1 MLLFFDKRVANY
13 CCISQIPVRVFLPKC
28 AFTTVRS
35 RLSAEEQQWYPRPR
49 LGQFVVWPH

>member
-35 RLSAEEQQWYPRPR
+35 RFSAEEQQWYPRLH